1 MSGNLSPA
9 LVICLAFGLVAAIN
23 AGLYIALARGNS
35 QAQIRTIERAVRSV
49 RDPWK
54 SENQAV
60 EELHQRVAR
69 LPELEPGAQDSSQ
82 PAAPPRAGGD
92 GPSGSPTAPAVST
105 DE

>member
-1 MSGNLSPA
+1 M
-9 LVICLAFGLVAAIN
+9 ICLTLGLVAAIN
-23 AGLYIALARGNS
+23 AGLYMALARGNAR
-35 QAQIRTIERAVRSV
+35 AQIRTIERAVSSV

-69 LPELEPGAQDSSQ
+69 LHESEPGAQRGSQSATPRSSG
-82 PAAPPRAGGD
+82 AD
-92 GPSGSPTAPAVST
+92 GPIRSSTAPTVST